1 MDLLPNS
8 MSTAN
13 ISIFLQDLWTIYLE
27 RPPLAI
33 ATLCALILAASY
45 LLRTKDPYNL
55 NAIPTVQRSRFLD
68 AYRSGVWW
76 RFILPRFHTY
86 VREAYLKYSTKDKPF
101 RIWLAPFQIWVYVL
115 PLKYLP
121 QIKNQGIAELSLRSF
136 IDKATSA
143 QLSSGSFDTFEV
155 QVGSKLLN
163 GNLIDIKPIV
173 QTRTE
178 QILER
183 VIGRP
188 RDWRRFNIRA
198 LSVQVVKHVSG
209 RIAFGEAL
217 ADNPGFLDA
226 MERYSLNVIPYA
238 LALRYFNLGPLRYPL
253 LYLIH
258 LRQRQTLAIA
268 TRYVTDLIAERQRR
282 EKEHHL
288 TDDEKPVDCIQWSMD
303 QDMPDE
309 QKAPEAV
316 AHRLLHISA
325 ALIDAPS
332 TSMMNVLV
340 DIISYARDEVLN
352 DLRAE
357 MVECLAEFD
366 GAWTEASMAK
376 MKKLDSFFQESFRMT
391 SGLIPMTG
399 WRLIAADSFRF
410 DDNLVFPRG
419 STIVFPTQC
428 IQLDPNIYPDPD
440 KFDYLRFHRMKEH
453 TQSTDARTGRTIPHH
468 DWLSFGHGRQAC
480 PGRFYSIRLL
490 KTILGEMMLR
500 YDIRY
505 AGGDRPR
512 PPSIDVEPIL
522 APDTTVELEFRVR
535 PDVT

>member
-1 MDLLPNS
+1 MPIDLAYGGASSFLG
-8 MSTAN
+8 ST
-13 ISIFLQDLWTIYLE
+13 
-27 RPPLAI
+27 
-33 ATLCALILAASY
+33 
-45 LLRTKDPYNL
+45 RTYARD
-55 NAIPTVQRSRFLD
+55 IQ
-68 AYRSGVWW
+68 
-76 RFILPRFHTY
+76 
-86 VREAYLKYSTKDKPF
+86 
-101 RIWLAPFQIWVYVL
+101 
-115 PLKYLP
+115 
-121 QIKNQGIAELSLRSF
+121 
-136 IDKATSA
+136 
-143 QLSSGSFDTFEV
+143 SGSFDTFEV

-188 RDWRRFNIRA
+188 KEWRRFNIRD

-258 LRQRQTLAIA
+258 LRQRQTLAVA

-303 QDMPDE
+303 QDIPDA

-325 ALIDAPS
+325 ALIDAPI
-332 TSMMNVLV
+332 TSMMNVLA
-340 DIISYARDEVLN
+340 DIISYARGDVLN

-357 MVECLAEFD
+357 IVECLAEFD

-399 WRLIAADSFRF
+399 WRLITADSFRF
-410 DDNLVFPRG
+410 DDNLVLPRG

-428 IQLDPNIYPDPD
+428 IQLDPNIYPNPG
-440 KFDYLRFHRMKEH
+440 KFDYLRFYRMKEH
-453 TQSTDARTGRTIPHH
+453 TQSTDARTGKEVPRH

-512 PPSIDVEPIL
+512 PPQIDLEPIL
-522 APDTTVELEFRVR
+522 APDTRVELEFRVR
-535 PDVT
+535 QDLT